1 MTSYLSKNAFH
12 FKWKNAEVTFSR
24 LCEAWGASN
33 DPSADLA
40 GGMASLMAVFGS
52 GGWEGQ
58 KQTQIGR
65 FPTHPP
71 LQPKISSEDVMMI
84 LTMFK
89 LTWLGLLARIKQYL
103 QVETSLSKNAFHFR
117 WKNAEV
123 TFSRLCEAWGASNDP
138 SAEGPPQYPCWT
150 RLRHWRWIK
159 TLWYMHNTDLDPN
172 SLQTCKGYLV
182 QDVLQPDKKKQTV
195 VVDLYGCP
203 LSCTLACTRMHRIRL
218 SSSSLWPL

>member
-1 MTSYLSKNAFH
+1 MKIYVGVAGMNIRVGKYEWKLNFSFIQTEKAKGGCTQVWFKSSFAGKLFVWILILKSGWNARFG
-12 FKWKNAEVTFSR
+12 KAFS
-24 LCEAWGASN
+24 A
-33 DPSADLA
+33 
-40 GGMASLMAVFGS
+40 F
-52 GGWEGQ
+52 
-58 KQTQIGR
+58 
-65 FPTHPP
+65 
-71 LQPKISSEDVMMI
+71 
-84 LTMFK
+84 
-89 LTWLGLLARIKQYL
+89 
-103 QVETSLSKNAFHFR
+103 LSKNAFHFR